1 MRDHPPV
8 PRPRS
13 DAPVLSQRRLNRALL
28 ARQLLLDRAV
38 LSIPEALHQVGG
50 LQTQYAPS
58 GYIGLW
64 TRMAGLER
72 DAVTRAIEARAAIQ
86 ATLMRATIHLVAA
99 DDYWPFAAGIRRAR
113 QEWSMRLGEGS
124 SSARDWP
131 THARELRDALA
142 DGSRSTAELG
152 ALAAGFVGHV
162 GLWVDL
168 VRVPPSGTWER
179 RRADILDLATT
190 WLGPDTA
197 DEATGLRALLHA
209 YLRGFGPA
217 ALKDVASWAG
227 VPVTW
232 LRDAAA
238 DPALR
243 RFQDTDG
250 RELFD
255 LPDAPLPGEDTPAP
269 VRLLPHWD
277 ATLLVHARRTGILP
291 EAYRTI
297 IFTSKRPF
305 SAGVV
310 LVDGRVVGEWSI
322 RDGHVEPTLYEALS
336 TADRADVDDEV
347 GRLDAWQSDG

>member
-1 MRDHPPV
+1 M
-8 PRPRS
+8 PRSRS
-13 DAPVLSQRRLNRALL
+13 DAPVLTQRRLNRALL
-28 ARQLLLDRAV
+28 ARQLLLERAAC
-38 LSIPEALHQVGG
+38 SIPDALHQVGG

-64 TRMAGLER
+64 SRVAGLRR
-72 DAVTRAIEARAAIQ
+72 DDVTRALEERHAIQ

-99 DDYWPFAAGIRRAR
+99 QDYWPFAAGTRRALREWALR
-113 QEWSMRLGEGS
+113 QAGSQVDRGGEQ
-124 SSARDWP
+124 
-131 THARELRDALA
+131 HAQALRAALA
-142 DGSRSTAELG
+142 DGPRTTADLG
-152 ALAAGFVGHV
+152 AMASGFVGHV

-179 RRADILDLATT
+179 RRADLLGLAET
-190 WLGPDTA
+190 WVGPDTA
-197 DEATGLRALLHA
+197 DEPTGLRTLLHA

-217 ALKDVASWAG
+217 APRDVASWAG

-232 LRDAAA
+232 LRDIAA
-238 DPALR
+238 DPTLR
-243 RFQDTDG
+243 RFQDADG
-250 RELFD
+250 RELLD
-255 LPDAPLPGEDTPAP
+255 LPDAPLPEEDTPAP

-277 ATLLVHARRTGILP
+277 ANLLVHARRSGLLP
-291 EAYRTI
+291 EPYRTI

-336 TADRADVDDEV
+336 ATDRADVDDEI
-347 GRLDAWQSDG
+347 GRLDAWQSA